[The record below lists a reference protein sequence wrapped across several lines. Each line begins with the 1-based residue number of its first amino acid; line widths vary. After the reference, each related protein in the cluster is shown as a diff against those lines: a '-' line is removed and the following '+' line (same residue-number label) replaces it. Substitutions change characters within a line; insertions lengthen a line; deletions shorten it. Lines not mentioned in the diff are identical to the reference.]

1 MKFCGQCGTRLEM
14 ICPECAFSNPPDF
27 KFCGQC
33 GHDLITPAPPIDPS
47 KPHSYTPKFLA
58 EKILTT
64 RSAMEG
70 ERKLVTVLFADVAN
84 FTSLSEKLDP
94 EEVHE
99 ITDGCFKILM
109 DEIHRYEGTIN
120 QFTGDG
126 VMALFGAPLAHE
138 DHAQRACHAAL
149 AIQNSLDRYS
159 QQLKEDLSI
168 DFKMRLGLNSGPVVV
183 GAIGDDLRMDYTAIG
198 DTINLASRMQ
208 SSAAPG
214 TVLVSGHTQRLAK
227 DFFAF
232 SPLGPLPVKGKEE
245 PQDAYVL
252 LSPTEVTTRI
262 GASTVAGLTPFVGRV
277 KEMETL
283 KEALDKARSGSGQV
297 VGIVGEAGVGK
308 SRILLEMKRLFT
320 DMALLEGHCLH
331 YGGSMAYLPLLD
343 ILRAYFGIKEGEQE
357 LPVKRK
363 MRERVSLLDENL
375 KTLLPPLYDLLSLKV
390 DDETYLKL
398 EPKDKREKIFEALRD
413 LLVRESQVR
422 PLVLVI
428 EDLHWID
435 TTSEEF
441 LDYLLGWLANARIL
455 LVLLYRPEYTHRWG
469 NKSYYTTVR
478 VDQLSLSTSAELV
491 QSILK
496 EGEIVPELRELIL
509 TKAAGNPFFMEELT
523 HTLLENGTIEKKDD
537 RYLLN
542 RKPFRH
548 PDPRYGPGDH
558 RGPHGSFGGEPQ
570 TDHAGCLRHRP

>member
-1 MKFCGQCGTRLEM
+1 
-14 ICPECAFSNPPDF
+14 
-27 KFCGQC
+27 
-33 GHDLITPAPPIDPS
+33 
-47 KPHSYTPKFLA
+47 
-58 EKILTT
+58 
-64 RSAMEG
+64 
-70 ERKLVTVLFADVAN
+70 
-84 FTSLSEKLDP
+84 
-94 EEVHE
+94 
-99 ITDGCFKILM
+99 
-109 DEIHRYEGTIN
+109 
-120 QFTGDG
+120 
-126 VMALFGAPLAHE
+126 
-138 DHAQRACHAAL
+138 
-149 AIQNSLDRYS
+149 
-159 QQLKEDLSI
+159 
-168 DFKMRLGLNSGPVVV
+168 MR
-183 GAIGDDLRMDYTAIG
+183 T
-198 DTINLASRMQ
+198 
-208 SSAAPG
+208 
-214 TVLVSGHTQRLAK
+214 
-227 DFFAF
+227 
-232 SPLGPLPVKGKEE
+232 
-245 PQDAYVL
+245 
-252 LSPTEVTTRI
+252 
-262 GASTVAGLTPFVGRV
+262 
-277 KEMETL
+277 
-283 KEALDKARSGSGQV
+283 
-297 VGIVGEAGVGK
+297 
-308 SRILLEMKRLFT
+308 
-320 DMALLEGHCLH
+320 
-331 YGGSMAYLPLLD
+331 
-343 ILRAYFGIKEGEQE
+343 
-357 LPVKRK
+357 
-363 MRERVSLLDENL
+363 
-375 KTLLPPLYDLLSLKV
+375 YDLLSLKV